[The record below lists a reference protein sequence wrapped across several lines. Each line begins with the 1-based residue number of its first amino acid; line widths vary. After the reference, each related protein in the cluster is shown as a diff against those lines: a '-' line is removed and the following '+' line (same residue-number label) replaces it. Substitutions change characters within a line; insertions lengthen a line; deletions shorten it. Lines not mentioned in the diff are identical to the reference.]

1 MKRRLPEEITGL
13 KHLLKRLSFILVVI
27 LFSDFSYSQIPFKGF
42 CKLTAFQ
49 IDSGYTK
56 LQSINFDQD
65 EYSDLLCYNPLSKN
79 ISLYEGEA
87 NLNFKLI
94 QKTSLSV
101 ELSKLEPIVGNE
113 KLIESYA
120 FTSRKSRNFGILK
133 FSPQGNPDILNSIKL
148 NSYPENIS
156 ISDFNSDGR
165 PKFLLSGNSFDGLSI
180 IYYNLDKLEEDKIVK
195 HTAFLNAQFV
205 DLNNDDLKDIAA
217 INSIENTLHFF
228 FNDSRNNF
236 TERRKIKINEDILHF
251 QVFDINYDSYTDII
265 VSTNSSIKIFFGDA
279 TVSYANVISI
289 PVNYPV
295 NDFVIG
301 DFNRDG
307 YFDFNYLSAKEGV
320 ISTIFAKDF
329 FTFHNEIIQIK
340 KKGISDLIPYFSK
353 FVYGT
358 AFVDESGKANVLS
371 STKSISDDHNISI
384 GINPTALSVF
394 DLTDNGINDIVFIDN
409 YDQSLKFILRNAAG
423 VLEKYY
429 SINLF
434 ITHNYIIPFNNSK
447 TIKTF
452 FCYSLD
458 KKIIEAIEVDF
469 EKFTYKKE
477 ILYASGQIKEIIIDP
492 DENDNPRLYVL
503 YSKQRELNLEI
514 ISKTTMR
521 YNHSTYTNI
530 TNNWI
535 SPAIISLKNLTI
547 SYWKNEVDS
556 VKLDFVYIDARVYTV
571 KTKAGLLKNENII
584 ISRSDVINENIKPLL
599 VSFLYRNER
608 NYLVTGDTSITTYY
622 TKQGEKAL
630 RITDKKQVFFG
641 KNNSIFVYD
650 HSQKTLN
657 LVVTFKRNN
666 RLAFKEVFN
675 DLNLTDYFI
684 TKLDQRNSHLIYT
697 NANKGIIGIKQLP
710 RL

>member
-13 KHLLKRLSFILVVI
+13 KHLLKRFSFFLVLI
-27 LFSDFSYSQIPFKGF
+27 LFCDFSYSQIPFKGF

-49 IDSGYTK
+49 IDSGYTR
-56 LQSINFDQD
+56 LQSINFNQD
-65 EYSDLLCYNPLSKN
+65 EYSDLLYYNPLSKN

-101 ELSKLEPIVGNE
+101 EVSKLEPIIGNE
-113 KLIESYA
+113 NLIEAFA
-120 FTSRKSRNFGILK
+120 FTSRKSRSFGILK
-133 FSPQGNPDILNSIKL
+133 FSPQGDPDIFSSIKL

-156 ISDFNSDGR
+156 IADFNFDSD
-165 PKFLLSGNSFDGLSI
+165 PEFLLSGNSFDGLSV
-180 IYYNLDKLEEDKIVK
+180 IYYRNNKLKEEKIFMN
-195 HTAFLNAQFV
+195 TAFLNAQFI
-205 DLNNDDLKDIAA
+205 DLNNDNIKDIAA
-217 INSIENTLHFF
+217 INSINNTLHFF

-236 TERRKIKINEDILHF
+236 TERRKIKITEDILHF
-251 QVFDINYDSYTDII
+251 QVFDINYDSFTDII
-265 VSTNSSIKIFFGDA
+265 VSTASSLKIFFGDA
-279 TVSYANVISI
+279 AVSYANVINI

-307 YFDFNYLSAKEGV
+307 YFDFNYLSAREGI

-340 KKGISDLIPYFSK
+340 KKGVSDLIPYFSK
-353 FVYGT
+353 FIYGT
-358 AFVDESGKANVLS
+358 AFVGENGEADILS

-394 DLTDNGINDIVFIDN
+394 DLTDNGINDIVFIDD

-423 VLEKYY
+423 ILEKYY
-429 SINLF
+429 SINMF
-434 ITHNYIIPFNNSK
+434 TKHNNIIPFNNST

-452 FCYSLD
+452 FCYSPD
-458 KKIIEAIEVDF
+458 KKIIEVIEVDF

-477 ILYASGQIKEIIIDP
+477 SLYAAGKIKEIIIRG
-492 DENDNPRLYVL
+492 DENENPQLYIL
-503 YSKQRELNLEI
+503 YSKQGSLNLEI

-530 TNNWI
+530 SNNWI
-535 SPAIISLKNLTI
+535 SPAIISLKDFTI
-547 SYWKNEVDS
+547 SFWKNEVDS
-556 VKLDFVYIDARVYTV
+556 VKLDFVHIDPKVYSI
-571 KTKAGLLKNENII
+571 KTKAALLKNEYVI
-584 ISRSDVINENIKPLL
+584 ISRSDIITENNEPLL
-599 VSFLYRNER
+599 ISILYRNGR
-608 NYLVTGDTSITTYY
+608 NYLVAGDKNITIYS

-657 LVVTFKRNN
+657 EVITFKRNN

-675 DLNLTDYFI
+675 DLDLTDYFI

-697 NANKGIIGIKQLP
+697 NTDKGIIGIKQLP